1 MAELKTF
8 FEFVNLQR
16 RLTESLLS
24 LHPEFTKNKFLLGA
38 PFKVEL
44 QVDAHMWDASRHG
57 VGVTF
62 RRRNPEP
69 NIVVDVHVDIENS
82 NRLDAWRLQQY
93 LESMGVALTF
103 SEAEMALRNGVE
115 AGILVAAE
123 DGGYE
128 PTKGSGEIS

>member
-1 MAELKTF
+1 MIELKIL
-8 FEFVNLQR
+8 FEFVTLQR

-24 LHPEFTKNKFLLGA
+24 LYPEFTENKLLLGT

-44 QVDAHMWDASRHG
+44 QVDTQMWDVSRHG

-69 NIVVDVHVDIENS
+69 NIVVDVHVDIKNP

-93 LESMGVALTF
+93 VESIGDALTF

-115 AGILVAAE
+115 AGFLVAAE

-128 PTKGSGEIS
+128 PTKRFGEIS